1 MHGYAVALLR
11 GHRVSD
17 EAFGAREKRFGREG
31 LVDLTVTIGYY
42 AMIAGALNAFGIER
56 TPGEPLLPV

>member
-1 MHGYAVALLR
+1 M
-11 GHRVSD
+11 SD

-42 AMIAGALNAFGIER
+42 AMIACALNAFGIEP